1 MQKQLLISFLVLIAG
16 GLGTW
21 MVLKYAVG
29 GKKTAQDPSSTLQ
42 NQAPTIAP
50 ASAPAIPATQETST
64 TGDAASTQ
72 ASADTTQPGETYN
85 AGLDLYKAGKLIEA
99 RNTLSKAFFSGQ
111 LTARQQTDAISKLTE
126 LADRTIF
133 SHKVFADDPY
143 QFAYMVH
150 AGDVLDTVERVQK
163 LHVPPQIILKING
176 MRDGSQ
182 LQAGK
187 TIKLLQGPLHAV
199 VSKRD
204 FTMDI
209 FLQHDNL
216 PKVFVRRF
224 KVGLGKNGSTPV
236 GAWRVKLGSK
246 LDRADYYPAPNSPN
260 RDRGVIHYGEA
271 DYAFGPKGL
280 WIGLEGTDEDTK
292 DCKDYGIHSTS
303 DPKSIGKEGSEGCV
317 RCSDDDIDMIYS
329 LLYPVWSTVLT
340 KE

>member
-1 MQKQLLISFLVLIAG
+1 
-16 GLGTW
+16 
-21 MVLKYAVG
+21 MVWKFAFG
-29 GKKTAQDPSSTLQ
+29 DKHKNQAAQDSAATVQ
-42 NQAPTIAP
+42 NQAP
-50 ASAPAIPATQETST
+50 APAIAATEEAPTTRDAATST
-64 TGDAASTQ
+64 
-72 ASADTTQPGETYN
+72 QPSPDDNTLPIESYN
-85 AGLDLYKAGKLIEA
+85 AGLALLKAGKLVEA
-99 RNTLSKAFFSGQ
+99 RDALSKAFFSGQ
-111 LTARQQTDAISKLTE
+111 LPARQQADAISKLTE
-126 LADRTIF
+126 LADRIIF
-133 SHKVFADDPY
+133 SHKIFADDPY
-143 QFAYMVH
+143 QLAYTVR

-187 TIKLLQGPLHAV
+187 TIKVLQGPFHAV

-224 KVGLGKNGSTPV
+224 MVGLGKDGSTPV

-246 LDRADYYPAPNSPN
+246 LDRADYYPTLNSPN
-260 RDRGVIHYGEA
+260 HDRGVIHYGEL
-271 DYAFGPKGL
+271 DYAFGLKGL

-292 DCKDYGIHSTS
+292 DCKDYGIHSTG